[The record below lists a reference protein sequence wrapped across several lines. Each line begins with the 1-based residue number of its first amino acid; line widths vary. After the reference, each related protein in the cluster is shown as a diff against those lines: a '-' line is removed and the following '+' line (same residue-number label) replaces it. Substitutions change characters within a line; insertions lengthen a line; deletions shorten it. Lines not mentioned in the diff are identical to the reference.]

1 MKEEFQIAKEKNL
14 LLLPIGATGYISEV
28 FWNELKEQF
37 KENIIYN
44 ELGDKTKSPNE
55 IIDLILEFLRQ
66 NK

>member
-1 MKEEFQIAKEKNL
+1 MYQSNI
-14 LLLPIGATGYISEV
+14 
-28 FWNELKEQF
+28 QF